1 MLFLLGDAVANAQM
15 NVSGQRGHAVG
26 ISLTVILVVTGLI
39 CLGAFLL
46 FRRHQK
52 KNRSEALIQANEEE
66 IHQLDSD
73 DDTTKAGCNQMC
85 VHMCV
90 IEYLGVAFAE

>member
-1 MLFLLGDAVANAQM
+1 MILSGDAVANAQM

-26 ISLTVILVVTGLI
+26 ITLAVILVVTGAI

-46 FRRHQK
+46 FRQHRQ
-52 KNRSEALIQANEEE
+52 KNRSEALIQMTEDE

-73 DDTTKAGCNQMC
+73 DHTTKSGCNQML
-85 VHMCV
+85 VLMCV
-90 IEYLGVAFAE
+90 